1 MKKTWSLLLVGG
13 ALTLA
18 GCGGVEME
26 QDQVTDPAPQDR
38 EMGAVMG
45 DGFRELGMMPI
56 SEGPSEMATVCAGS
70 TVVRGIDVSYYQGT
84 INWNSVK
91 SAGKSFAIIRV
102 SDGTGFQD
110 PNFNT
115 YWANAKAAGMTVGA
129 YQFFRPTQDPIAQAD
144 LMVNK
149 LNSAGFAA
157 TDIPPVIDVEVT
169 GGLAASTVISRV
181 NTWLQRVQSRTGRLP
196 MLYTSPGFWSG
207 LGNPTPSP
215 LPYLWVA
222 HWGATCPTLP
232 PAWGRLRVWQYS
244 ATGAVS
250 GISGDVD
257 LDLYNGPLSE
267 LRSL

>member
-13 ALTLA
+13 LLALS
-18 GCGGVEME
+18 GCGVAAEEE
-26 QDQVTDPAPQDR
+26 QVVDPTLEGR

-45 DGFRELGMMPI
+45 DGFRQLGMPPI
-56 SEGPSEMATVCAGS
+56 TEGPSEMATVCPG
-70 TVVRGIDVSYYQGT
+70 TTKVYGIDVSYYQGT
-84 INWNSVK
+84 INWSSVR
-91 SAGKSFAIIRV
+91 SSGKNFAIIRV
-102 SDGTGFQD
+102 SDGTGFLD
-110 PNFNT
+110 PQFNT
-115 YWANAKAAGMTVGA
+115 NWANAKAAGLTVGA

-149 LNSAGFAA
+149 LNSVGFYS

-196 MLYTSPGFWSG
+196 VLYTSPGFWSS

-222 HWGATCPTLP
+222 HWGASCPTLP
-232 PAWGRLRVWQYS
+232 PNWGRLRFWQYS
-244 ATGAVS
+244 ATGSVP

-257 LDLYNGPLSE
+257 LDLYNGSLTE
-267 LRSL
+267 MRSL